1 MKITE
6 SKNCFKI
13 ADVELSKDKKHT
25 LVLNVCNEFTDLLG
39 RVYRKSLF
47 KENVCRDYFII
58 ESGQIA
64 KIGQSGAKGGMKQT
78 LEIYKTGG
86 LGGKPSCRSIGTWLE
101 MYKSVLSGNKIEI
114 WMHYW
119 ENIPVVEEDFLG
131 NELTLSI
138 RPDPKQIESADLNAY
153 KKIEGFY
160 PKWNHQERHEEWP
173 EEVRMLEIECK
184 KGKGN
189 RDVERV
195 LAEAFKKLGI
205 ELD

>member
-6 SKNCFKI
+6 SKNCFKV
-13 ADVELSKDKKHT
+13 ADVELSKDRKHT
-25 LVLNVCNEFTDLLG
+25 LVLNVCGEFRDLLG
-39 RVYRKSLF
+39 RTYRKSLF
-47 KENVCRDYFII
+47 KENVCRNYFIV
-58 ESGQIA
+58 ENHEIA

-101 MYKSVLSGNKIEI
+101 MYKSILAGNKIEI

-119 ENIPVVEEDFLG
+119 ENVDVVEEDFLG
-131 NELTLSI
+131 NELTLSV
-138 RPDPKQIESADLNAY
+138 RLDPKQIEKRDLDAY
-153 KKIEGFY
+153 YQREGRY

-173 EEVRMLEIECK
+173 EEVRMLEVECK

-189 RDVERV
+189 RNVERV
-195 LAEAFKKLGI
+195 LLEVFEKLGL
-205 ELD
+205 ELS